1 MAASTEKKLED
12 SGWQPPIN
20 MKKDVTVTEV
30 NVDKKVN
37 EQQSEITAGGINI
50 EALSK
55 FLEFPRL
62 EEYQRRT

>member
-1 MAASTEKKLED
+1 
-12 SGWQPPIN
+12 
-20 MKKDVTVTEV
+20 
-30 NVDKKVN
+30 VDKKVN